1 MVGSAGHVP
10 RSPVPALPA
19 HPGDYVQEREE
30 LPTAYV
36 DADAR
41 FRALFVG
48 AAIGM
53 GICDISGQII
63 EANQALADMLGFTTE
78 ELLTLKVQHFAHSDD
93 QPDTWASFA
102 ELARGQRSHSRR
114 EKPFRR
120 KDGTT
125 IYADM
130 TTSLLRDD
138 EGQPRYLVSIMQ
150 DVTER
155 RLLNGR
161 LAYQAVHDPLTG
173 LPNRRLF
180 FERMTD
186 IFETADPDR
195 RVGLCYLDLD
205 GFKVVNDTMGHD
217 VGDRLLIA
225 VADRIQERISRLGH
239 LVARVG
245 GDEFAILVDDSRG
258 TDEAVSVAEAILD
271 VLDSPVRINGHA
283 LAVSASVGIVERRLA
298 GTSGADIMK
307 AADTTLSWAKADGK
321 RRWTLFDAERHAH
334 EVARYALAAS
344 MPNALS
350 REEFVVEYQPLV
362 RLADSEVLGVEALVR
377 WRHPQFGLL
386 PPSRFIDIAEE
397 TGLIVQLGQ
406 WVLEEACRQAARW
419 QVNDHVEGPFVSVNL
434 AVRQIQDPGIVRTV
448 ARTLDRIDLDPRL
461 LQLELTESAFM
472 VADGRPLEN
481 LRELTNM
488 GLSIA
493 IDDFGTG
500 YSNLA
505 YLCDLPVRTLK
516 LAGPLVEGLRHP
528 VGSNAAKERIVAAVV
543 TLAHD
548 LGLTATAEGVETPEQ
563 AHRLRR
569 LRCDLA
575 QGFYFG
581 RPLAP
586 ERITDMLM
594 HRSRRSERASGSQ

>member
-1 MVGSAGHVP
+1 M
-10 RSPVPALPA
+10 SPT
-19 HPGDYVQEREE
+19 GYVN
-30 LPTAYV
+30 
-36 DADAR
+36 ADAR

-78 ELLTLKVQHFAHSDD
+78 ELLTLNVRDFAHPDD
-93 QPDTWASFA
+93 QPDTWISFA
-102 ELARGQRSHSRR
+102 ELAQGQRSHSRR

-120 KDGTT
+120 RDGET

-138 EGQPRYLVSIMQ
+138 EGQPRYMVSIMQ

-155 RLLNGR
+155 RLLYGR

-180 FERMTD
+180 FERMTE
-186 IFETADPDR
+186 IFEVTDPDH

-217 VGDRLLIA
+217 VGDRLLVA
-225 VADRIQERISRLGH
+225 VAERIQERISQLGH

-245 GDEFAILVDDSRG
+245 GDEFAILVDGSAG
-258 TDEAVSVAEAILD
+258 TDEVVGVAKA
-271 VLDSPVRINGHA
+271 VLDTLESSVQINGHA
-283 LAVSASVGIVERRLA
+283 LAVSASVGIIERPLT
-298 GTSGADIMK
+298 GTSAADIMK

-321 RRWTLFDAERHAH
+321 RRWTLFDAERHEN

-344 MPNALS
+344 MPNAFS
-350 REEFVVEYQPLV
+350 RGEFVVEYQPIV

-397 TGLIVQLGQ
+397 TGLIVQLGR
-406 WVLEEACRQAARW
+406 WVLEEACQQAARW
-419 QVNDHVEGPFVSVNL
+419 QFNDHGEGPFVSVNL
-434 AVRQIQDPGIVRTV
+434 AVRQIQDPGIVKTV
-448 ARTLDRIDLDPRL
+448 AQTLDRIDLDPRL

-481 LRELTNM
+481 LRELSSM

-505 YLCDLPVRTLK
+505 YLNDLPVQTLK
-516 LAGPLVEGLRHP
+516 LAGPLVEGLRSP
-528 VGSNAAKERIVAAVV
+528 VGSNSAKERIVAAVV

-548 LGLTATAEGVETPEQ
+548 LGLSATAEGVETVEE
-563 AHRLRR
+563 ADRLRR

-581 RPLAP
+581 KPLAP
-586 ERITDMLM
+586 EAITKMLM
-594 HRSRRSERASGSQ
+594 HRSGRSAVEAGSR